1 MPLDSGRLTAL
12 VLAVALAF
20 AIETALGFGATV
32 VAVSL
37 GALLVPI
44 DVILPAF
51 VPLNLILSASVFLR
65 ARRHVAWRVLL
76 GKTLPW
82 MVLGLPVGMLA
93 FARLDASTLRRA
105 FGVFLMGLAGLELIR
120 EVRRTHPGALTL
132 SLERGLLVLGGA
144 IHGAFATGG
153 PMVVYVLGR
162 TLTQKAVLRATLAL
176 LWLTMNLMLLAQY
189 ALQGKLT
196 PASLGLSMPLA
207 IGLGAGMIGGE
218 LLFRKVPE
226 STFRRLVFGLLLV
239 AGLLLVL
246 R

>member
-1 MPLDSGRLTAL
+1 MPLDSARLAAL

-20 AIETALGFGATV
+20 AVETALGFGATV

-37 GALLVPI
+37 GALLLPI

-76 GKTLPW
+76 AKTLPW
-82 MVLGLPVGMLA
+82 MALGLPIGMLA
-93 FARLDASTLRRA
+93 FARLDPSTLRRA
-105 FGVFLMGLAGLELIR
+105 FGVFLMGLASLELLR
-120 EVRRTHPGALTL
+120 EARRARPGALAL
-132 SLERGLLVLGGA
+132 STERGLLILGGA

-176 LWLTMNLMLLAQY
+176 LWLTMNLLLVTQY

-207 IGLGAGMIGGE
+207 IGLGVGMVLGE

-226 STFRRLVFGLLLV
+226 ALFRRLVFVLLLV